1 MSERVIT
8 SEQQFCSS
16 LLLSLLLN
24 DFGTENLHSRR
35 MWPNNSFKL
44 ENFEDLCIYIHTHA
58 HTHTCL
64 ILGEYLNYLI
74 WASHLVRKCYS
85 RGQGH
90 EFKFQVVNRSLR
102 VEWLGSNSMDC
113 LLNLSLS
120 PSTFLIKY
128 VKSSRLMVSCKPMPG
143 TGLSLSEKRNWC
155 ITSALSVC
163 KLPMHFR
170 WFSCLLCWSKI
181 EGKLKNNVYFCG

>member
-1 MSERVIT
+1 MSKRVIT

-90 EFKFQVVNRSLR
+90 EFEFQVVNRSLR
-102 VEWLGSNSMDC
+102 VERLGSKSMDC

-120 PSTFLIKY
+120 PSIFLIKY

-143 TGLSLSEKRNWC
+143 AGLSLSEKRNWC
-155 ITSALSVC
+155 S
-163 KLPMHFR
+163 
-170 WFSCLLCWSKI
+170 LC
-181 EGKLKNNVYFCG
+181 V